1 MQDINKNELLAF
13 DLGDARLNRR
23 GSWFADLLVRKAYT
37 TIHQLSSEWKEQ
49 LACYRF
55 IHNAKVTTVK
65 IISAITQ
72 AITPQIQPERHYLI
86 LQDTTQANFE
96 WNRAQIKDPSGL
108 GVIGDHRSLGFYLHP
123 SLVLDAAEEQCL
135 GFSSIKTYLH
145 GCHEPVKAGKHKQLP
160 IEEKESYRW
169 LESVQASSAFF
180 DQTNLRTT
188 IQDREGDI
196 YELFATL
203 PTPEDHLIVRDDRN
217 VVNLQG
223 EKTKRY
229 ASLSE
234 GPWQGVYSLK
244 IRGDIGQNR
253 QAIMQV
259 RWTEVELQ
267 PPARLKKKYPPLK
280 VWAVEACEAG
290 QTVAE
295 GESPIHWRLLTT
307 HRVDHF
313 EQACS
318 ILYWYCLRW
327 YIETLFRVLKTQG
340 FGVEATQLQEGQ
352 ALVKMTLLALWA
364 ALQVMSL
371 LLAASSISMVDQP
384 SDTLFSPQE
393 RACLEAILPRLEG
406 QTAKLKNPYPPHS
419 LRWAYWIIA
428 RLGGWKGYASQRPPG
443 IITLSEGLK
452 HFQLISFGFDAKT

>member
-23 GSWFADLLVRKAYT
+23 GSWFADLLVSKAHT

-55 IHNAKVTTVK
+55 INNAKVTTVK

-72 AITPQIQPERHYLI
+72 AIAPQPERPYLI

-123 SLVLDAAEEQCL
+123 SLVLDAEDEQCL

-145 GCHEPVKAGKHKQLP
+145 RPDEPVKAGKHKQLP

-169 LESVQASSAFF
+169 LESLQASWAFF
-180 DQTNLRTT
+180 DQTTLRTT

-203 PTPEDHLIVRDDRN
+203 PTPEDHLIVRSRDDPN
-217 VVNLQG
+217 VVKLQG

-229 ASLSE
+229 ASLNE
-234 GPWQGVYSLK
+234 GPWQGMYSLK
-244 IRGDIGQNR
+244 IGRDIGQHR
-253 QAIMQV
+253 QAREAIMQV
-259 RWTEVELQ
+259 GWIEVELQ

-280 VWAVEACEAG
+280 VWAVEACE
-290 QTVAE
+290 TVPTLPE
-295 GESPIHWRLLTT
+295 GESPILWPLLTT

-313 EQACS
+313 EQACL

-340 FGVEATQLQEGQ
+340 LGVEATQLEDGQ
-352 ALVKMTLLALWA
+352 ALVKMTWLALWA
-364 ALQVMSL
+364 GLPVMSL
-371 LLAASSISMVDQP
+371 LLAAYQ
-384 SDTLFSPQE
+384 
-393 RACLEAILPRLEG
+393 
-406 QTAKLKNPYPPHS
+406 
-419 LRWAYWIIA
+419 
-428 RLGGWKGYASQRPPG
+428 
-443 IITLSEGLK
+443 
-452 HFQLISFGFDAKT
+452 